1 MRFDIVIHQ
10 IEIIRVK
17 IELDD
22 IAVEV
27 ILIVFFV
34 KSAVFVLFAFV
45 GRVNGRINIDILT
58 GIDLRIRG
66 RFFSGSLSEA
76 WI

>member
-34 KSAVFVLFAFV
+34 KSAVFVLFTLV
-45 GRVNGRINIDILT
+45 GCVNGRIDIDILC
-58 GIDLRIRG
+58 R
-66 RFFSGSLSEA
+66 
-76 WI
+76 

>member
-27 ILIVFFV
+27 IYSQIIPT
-34 KSAVFVLFAFV
+34 K
-45 GRVNGRINIDILT
+45 IL
-58 GIDLRIRG
+58 
-66 RFFSGSLSEA
+66 
-76 WI
+76 